1 MQRMMQWTASTVL
14 AALALSGTAY
24 AEDRKVEAKASVN
37 MDQPAD
43 ASWANGMSRDQI
55 KDLQRSLSARG
66 VYQGKVDGSPG
77 RMTAAALRNF
87 QIQNKLENS
96 RGLDA
101 PTRDALG
108 LNWERQPVSGTRT
121 DTVVHRAV
129 GDDSVPT
136 TSPVA
141 ASSGSQIH
149 LNQLTKDQAK
159 TLQSRL
165 HAQGLYSGEVDG
177 VPGDATKVALER
189 YYRNQADLA
198 AQGIISDATI
208 GLFSSNP
215 APAQVP
221 PPAQVKVEKR

>member
-1 MQRMMQWTASTVL
+1 MMQRTASTVL

-24 AEDRKVEAKASVN
+24 AGDRKVEAKASVS
-37 MDQPAD
+37 MDEPAD
-43 ASWANGMSRDQI
+43 GSWANGMTRDQI
-55 KDLQRSLSARG
+55 KDLQRALSARG

-96 RGLDA
+96 HGVDA

-108 LNWERQPVSGTRT
+108 LRWDRQPVSGTRS
-121 DTVVHRAV
+121 DTVVVQRADS
-129 GDDSVPT
+129 DDRVT
-136 TSPVA
+136 TTTPA
-141 ASSGSQIH
+141 PNAGSQIH

-165 HAQGLYSGEVDG
+165 HAHGLYSGEVDG
-177 VPGDATKVALER
+177 VPGDGTRVALER

-208 GLFSSNP
+208 GSFSSST
-215 APAQVP
+215 
-221 PPAQVKVEKR
+221 PAQVKVETR